1 MPTASSDETARLHG
15 NSMGKTKHE
24 NIEDLMK
31 KIKGVW
37 THDLE
42 DISYFICMLEL
53 WDFSFIA
60 FSLWFSQHLLYSIE
74 SHVNSKSQ
82 PQKTT

>member
-1 MPTASSDETARLHG
+1 MESCKNRFKLEFLILTNMLTASSDETARLHG

-37 THDLE
+37 THDL
-42 DISYFICMLEL
+42 
-53 WDFSFIA
+53 
-60 FSLWFSQHLLYSIE
+60 
-74 SHVNSKSQ
+74 
-82 PQKTT
+82 

>member
-1 MPTASSDETARLHG
+1 MESHKNRFKLEFLILTNMPTASSDETARLHG

-37 THDLE
+37 TYDLQE
-42 DISYFICMLEL
+42 
-53 WDFSFIA
+53 
-60 FSLWFSQHLLYSIE
+60 
-74 SHVNSKSQ
+74 KG
-82 PQKTT
+82 

>member
-1 MPTASSDETARLHG
+1 MESRKNRFKLEFLILTNMLTVSSDETARLHG

-37 THDLE
+37 THDL
-42 DISYFICMLEL
+42 
-53 WDFSFIA
+53 
-60 FSLWFSQHLLYSIE
+60 
-74 SHVNSKSQ
+74 
-82 PQKTT
+82 

>member
-53 WDFSFIA
+53 
-60 FSLWFSQHLLYSIE
+60 
-74 SHVNSKSQ
+74 
-82 PQKTT
+82 